1 MKKSKKWIWLVIFL
15 IISVAC
21 NGLQYV
27 YHRFWK
33 ENMSLPGI
41 VHFKNANSRE
51 TYFTLHNI
59 KAAWKYGCGRGVK
72 IGVID
77 WLFGLEQYPELY
89 AGGVDFAANPK
100 ALNNQAEHGKWMATV
115 LREVAPDCAI
125 YALSIAMNQK
135 EERKVDSMIQA
146 IDWAIEHD
154 LDVLTYSSA
163 PFSAANTARLDQAI
177 ARADA
182 VGIVTTFIH
191 YYHPTNLLPGV
202 LGWGANP
209 DDQRPSD
216 IQIFGYDY
224 NTTMAYQYHRYLN
237 AGVQPR
243 SGDEMPYFSYSS
255 TSPVAAGF
263 VAILMS
269 VKPGLAPA
277 EYKAALTQNLT
288 YREFA
293 DPITGR
299 EIKDERAADIGKAAS
314 WLATGVGD

>member
-1 MKKSKKWIWLVIFL
+1 MPGSKYDKSTKELFKEFVDSFVPHPAKGFGLIELIFL

-125 YALSIAMNQK
+125 YAL
-135 EERKVDSMIQA
+135 
-146 IDWAIEHD
+146 
-154 LDVLTYSSA
+154 
-163 PFSAANTARLDQAI
+163 
-177 ARADA
+177 
-182 VGIVTTFIH
+182 
-191 YYHPTNLLPGV
+191 
-202 LGWGANP
+202 
-209 DDQRPSD
+209 
-216 IQIFGYDY
+216 
-224 NTTMAYQYHRYLN
+224 
-237 AGVQPR
+237 
-243 SGDEMPYFSYSS
+243 
-255 TSPVAAGF
+255 
-263 VAILMS
+263 
-269 VKPGLAPA
+269 
-277 EYKAALTQNLT
+277 
-288 YREFA
+288 
-293 DPITGR
+293 
-299 EIKDERAADIGKAAS
+299 
-314 WLATGVGD
+314 